1 MILELKSQDG
11 FAVCLQQSSVHFQFN
26 MILSQ
31 LEDALKRQILSQFA
45 RLGKTNV
52 MLNGKTVD
60 LQDPNLN
67 LEELLAAG
75 IDLRFVSFHQ

>member
-1 MILELKSQDG
+1 MKSQDG

>member
-1 MILELKSQDG
+1 
-11 FAVCLQQSSVHFQFN
+11 

-31 LEDALKRQILSQFA
+31 LEDALKKQILSQFA

-75 IDLRFVSFHQ
+75 IDLRWVIFRELHVHSWLRKYQ